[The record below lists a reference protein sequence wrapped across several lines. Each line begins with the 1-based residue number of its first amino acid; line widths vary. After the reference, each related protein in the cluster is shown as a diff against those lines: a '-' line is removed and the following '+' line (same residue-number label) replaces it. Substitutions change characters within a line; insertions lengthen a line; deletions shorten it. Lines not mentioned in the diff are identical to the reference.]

1 MYFVSNIT
9 RIALLFEHSPPRPL
23 PPSPPLSMSMSLSPQ
38 LLHADHLEELQYLA
52 ETVGTKL
59 WACKRACPR

>member
-1 MYFVSNIT
+1 
-9 RIALLFEHSPPRPL
+9 
-23 PPSPPLSMSMSLSPQ
+23 MSVSLSPQ

-59 WACKRACPR
+59 WACKRACPRCVDINLASPLHTHILVT